1 MRMAYPYRP
10 DATGKTATST
20 EEQHIE
26 EMILQVLFTQ
36 PGERVNRPT
45 FGSGLMHMVF
55 GLNGDEIAAATNFLV
70 QGALQQ
76 TLGDRIN
83 LDDLRVE
90 AVDSTLS
97 VHIVYTIKA
106 TREQKSVTF
115 VRET

>member
-1 MRMAYPYRP
+1 MRMTSPYGP
-10 DATGKTATST
+10 DSTGNTALST
-20 EEQHIE
+20 EDKHVE

-55 GLNGDEIAAATNFLV
+55 NNTSDEIAAATNHLV
-70 QGALQQ
+70 QGALHQA
-76 TLGDRIN
+76 LSDRIT

-90 AVDSTLS
+90 SVDSTLS
-97 VHIVYTIKA
+97 VHVVYTIKA
-106 TREQKSVTF
+106 TNEQQSVNF